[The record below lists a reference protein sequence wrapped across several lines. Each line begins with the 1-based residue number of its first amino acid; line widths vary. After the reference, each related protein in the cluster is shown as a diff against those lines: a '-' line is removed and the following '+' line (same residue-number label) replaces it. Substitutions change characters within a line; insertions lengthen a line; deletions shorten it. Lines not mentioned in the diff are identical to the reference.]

1 MHINVHAH
9 IFTLRTV
16 LSSEAISVIIQ
27 RLLDRGVPP
36 MLAEAVRRFLERL
49 LDRPEILDERAILA
63 RLLTE
68 LKGVTGFDTFVRD
81 NLARLPF
88 NVVIEGDGL
97 EQLPADTL
105 RTAFDQLTSA
115 MAGRFGAA
123 KRPFDLVQTLRLT
136 LRSTIT
142 EVADE
147 LLGQMGEDDAL
158 VALMMDIRAPDESER
173 DRSNFHRQIQG
184 TREAALQRP
193 GRVLPFFA
201 VHPDRPDHF
210 ALLRDAIISG
220 AYLGVKLY
228 PSLGY
233 EIGTPTLRRVYDF
246 CIEQDVPI
254 VLHCSHG
261 GFYRQAEFVN
271 YCDPSVW
278 TPVLAGP
285 LKELRVCF
293 AHFGG
298 WQSLGTPNGLDPG
311 SWGHT
316 ILTMMRNLPN
326 VFADLSYHT
335 EQMASADA
343 EAHYFSTLKRLLG
356 EDRLR
361 RRLLFGSD
369 SWLLRMDM
377 TEAVFWQY
385 FRRHLTPNEF
395 RSIASIGPR
404 EFVGFRDGAPPRANL
419 QRHVEFLRA
428 HREEFGAEPA
438 AWFREIAGPQAEE
451 ITRDTADWRQDA
463 QAVRCTYRIAR
474 EYMSSG
480 QLRGGYRAN
489 RTTRLNE
496 LTYFRPRD
504 PNIGLLVDAFALNLI
519 GCCEDT
525 QAPFRDGW
533 ARRSAVDRVKVA
545 LKEGSMQLVDLAGL
559 LDSIFEFERALV

>member
-1 MHINVHAH
+1 MYINVHAH

-88 NVVIEGDGL
+88 AVVIEGDGL
-97 EQLPADTL
+97 EQLSIDTL
-105 RTAFDQLTSA
+105 RTALDQLTSA

-147 LLGQMGEDDAL
+147 LLGQMGRDDAL
-158 VALMMDIRAPDESER
+158 VALMMDIRAPNERDR
-173 DRSNFHRQIQG
+173 DRSNFLRQIHG

-210 ALLRDAIISG
+210 ELLQDAIKSG
-220 AYLGVKLY
+220 AFLGVKLY

-233 EIGTPTLRRVYDF
+233 EIGTDTLRRVYRF

-278 TPVLAGP
+278 KPVLAGP
-285 LKELRVCF
+285 LEGLRVCF

-298 WQSLGTPNGLDPG
+298 WQSLGKPDGLDPG
-311 SWGHT
+311 TWGHT
-316 ILTMMRNLPN
+316 ILSMMRSHPN

-335 EQMASADA
+335 EQMAIAGD
-343 EAHYFSTLKRLLG
+343 EAHYFTTLRRLLG
-356 EDRLR
+356 EDKLR
-361 RRLLFGSD
+361 RRILFGSD

-385 FRRHLTPNEF
+385 FRRNLSPGEF
-395 RSIASIGPR
+395 DSIASVGPR
-404 EFVGFRDGAPPRANL
+404 EFIGFREGEPPRPNL
-419 QRHVEFLRA
+419 QRHIDFLRK
-428 HREEFGAEPA
+428 HRGEFGAESA
-438 AWFREIAGPQAEE
+438 AWFREIAGPQAE
-451 ITRDTADWRQDA
+451 IGRDAADWRQDA
-463 QAVRCTYRIAR
+463 PAVRCTYRIAR

-480 QLRGGYRAN
+480 QVRGGYRAN

-504 PNIGLLVDAFALNLI
+504 PNFGLLIDAFALNLI

-525 QAPFRDGW
+525 GAPFRDGW
-533 ARRSAVDRVKVA
+533 ARRPAVDRVKSAVR
-545 LKEGSMQLVDLAGL
+545 EGSMQLLDLAGL
-559 LDSIFEFERALV
+559 LDSIFHFERALV